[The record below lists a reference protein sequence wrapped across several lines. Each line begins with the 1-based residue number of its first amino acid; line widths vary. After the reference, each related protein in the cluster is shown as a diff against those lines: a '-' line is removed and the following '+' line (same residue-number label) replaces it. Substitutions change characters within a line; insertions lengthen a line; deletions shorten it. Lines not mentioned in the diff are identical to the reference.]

1 MLTYLLI
8 FNHCL
13 VVWRLNFIETCLDS
27 SIYLLLLCHLGRRD
41 YQWLGL
47 HSHRWLLL
55 ELTVLDLRRLL
66 LLLLTD
72 LSKLLI
78 WHLDLLSLYLRKLL
92 QIHLL
97 ARLLLGHHL
106 LALCVCL
113 HHVHTLHSRLL
124 SVL

>member
-1 MLTYLLI
+1 M
-8 FNHCL
+8 
-13 VVWRLNFIETCLDS
+13 
-27 SIYLLLLCHLGRRD
+27 
-41 YQWLGL
+41 

-55 ELTVLDLRRLL
+55 ELTVLELRRLL

-72 LSKLLI
+72 LSELLI
-78 WHLDLLSLYLRKLL
+78 WHLDLLSWNLRNLL

-113 HHVHTLHSRLL
+113 HHVHTLKSGLL